1 MESTKPEPIPHL
13 VPGKPESVS
22 HPVSEIKEVVSRPQ
36 LNLEDPGE
44 DAASDSS
51 PASSSQMESKI
62 PQPISPPVPGK
73 PDDPVHVK
81 EEAGSQENLEGTGK
95 ATASDSPPACSSR
108 MGSKKRVLIPQPV
121 AGKSESV
128 SRHPSQ
134 KKPKSVFDWISKE
147 THKET
152 ASDSSLVRFFEMEN
166 WKQDPVTGKPET
178 AVSSDSS
185 PASYEENSTTNI
197 HKHTTSGDGITDI
210 QYSPPAES
218 EEKAI
223 ISVGE
228 DVAGEEANGK
238 RSGEQDSLALVK
250 IDQYGAGDMDGGGGA
265 GGGRGG
271 ENRRRLK
278 ESLSE
283 LRKSERQKAM
293 KKGALSFR
301 VFGFVLCLASFSL
314 MVANRKQGWA
324 MDSFELYREFR
335 YSVSVNAMGFVY
347 SGAQAIDLIY
357 HSATGKNVFQHP
369 LRSLFDFLVDQVI
382 AYLLISASS
391 SAITRVEE
399 WRSNWGEDKF
409 PDMACASVIVSFIAF
424 VALAFSSLI
433 SGYALC
439 TPKPVHT

>member
-73 PDDPVHVK
+73 PDDPVLMK

-95 ATASDSPPACSSR
+95 AAASDSPPACSSR

-121 AGKSESV
+121 TGKSESV
-128 SRHPSQ
+128 SHHPSPE
-134 KKPKSVFDWISKE
+134 KPRSVFDWSSKE
-147 THKET
+147 THKEI
-152 ASDSSLVRFFEMEN
+152 ASDFSPVSFFEMEK
-166 WKQDPVTGKPET
+166 WKQDPVTGKLET
-178 AVSSDSS
+178 AVSSYSC

-218 EEKAI
+218 
-223 ISVGE
+223 VGE
-228 DVAGEEANGK
+228 DVAGQEAAGK

-250 IDQYGAGDMDGGGGA
+250 IDQYGAGDMDGGGA

-369 LRSLFDFLVDQVI
+369 FRSLFDFLVDQVI

-409 PDMACASVIVSFIAF
+409 PDMASASVIVSFIAF

-439 TPKPVHT
+439 TPKSVHT